1 MAYNAYLLVNPSTML
16 GGQMSA
22 LEKLFGK
29 KKVQTKKAVLTPS
42 VKKAA
47 PKGKPVVR
55 KTVAKGGK
63 SRGK

>member
-1 MAYNAYLLVNPSTML
+1 
-16 GGQMSA
+16 
-22 LEKLFGK
+22 
-29 KKVQTKKAVLTPS
+29 VLTPS

-47 PKGKPVVR
+47 PKGKPATR